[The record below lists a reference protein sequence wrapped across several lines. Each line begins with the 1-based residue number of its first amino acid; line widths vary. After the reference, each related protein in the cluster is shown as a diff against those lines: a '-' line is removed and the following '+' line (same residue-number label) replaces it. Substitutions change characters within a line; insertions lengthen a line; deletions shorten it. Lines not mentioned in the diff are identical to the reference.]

1 MKKTLILALAVI
13 SFQTAF
19 ADNRIPGNGPG
30 GRMDLPQC
38 IKTLESSNRRINEL
52 QSQLIQ
58 CQTANRPGPGGRE
71 VEELRRENRR
81 LNETVDRLNSDNRSL
96 SESISRL
103 GYDNNVLVNQN
114 NNLLRENMDL
124 RRQLDDLQGGNR
136 NLGFFSY
143 AGCKDYTGAVD
154 LKLIQ
159 SAEGRMPLESETNA
173 TQKVSSTFSCSF
185 GIAVAKTEEILNRD
199 AKFYCVAGCKDYT
212 GNVDTKLVKSGMGRN
227 VTEAQYNAMK
237 EVTKNYSCSF
247 GVKVQ
252 ACQ

>member
-58 CQTANRPGPGGRE
+58 CQTANKPGHGGRE

-143 AGCKDYTGAVD
+143 AGCKDYTG
-154 LKLIQ
+154 
-159 SAEGRMPLESETNA
+159 
-173 TQKVSSTFSCSF
+173 
-185 GIAVAKTEEILNRD
+185 
-199 AKFYCVAGCKDYT
+199 
-212 GNVDTKLVKSGMGRN
+212 NVDTKLVKSGMGRN
-227 VTEAQYNAMK
+227 ATEAQYNAMK